1 MDRQRKW
8 ACS

>member
-8 ACS
+8 TCS